1 MGKEDTII
9 SRLKRSLISER
20 YEICKALQIPVT
32 SDIYTISKEYR
43 SAAGHSLINIIRED
57 HELPYKLILID
68 VADKLYPGF
77 FWTDYSFDDDSTEEE
92 IEEEIEKY
100 LSERAQKEWD
110 KLSPL
115 EKKRREEQL
124 KQELVTAGYA
134 QANINSIM
142 TMLASGTIGALVAPR
157 VALYFASS
165 VSTSLLGVS
174 SSSILLTST
183 GIGLL
188 VSIPL
193 LIGTLGGPAYRKTI
207 LATIQIIRIR
217 RRLEG
222 EALL

>member
-9 SRLKRSLISER
+9 SRLKQSLISER

-142 TMLASGTIGALVAPR
+142 TMLASGSIGNILATRAASYL
-157 VALYFASS
+157 ASS
-165 VSTSLLGVS
+165 ASPSLLGVS
-174 SSSILLTST
+174 SSSFLLSST

-193 LIGTLGGPAYRKTI
+193 LIGALGGPAYRKTI
-207 LATIQIIRIR
+207 LATIQIIRVR

>member
-9 SRLKRSLISER
+9 SRLKQSLISER

-57 HELPYKLILID
+57 HELPYKMILID

-142 TMLASGTIGALVAPR
+142 TMLASGSIGNILATRAASYL
-157 VALYFASS
+157 ASS
-165 VSTSLLGVS
+165 AGPSLLGVS
-174 SSSILLTST
+174 SSSFLLSST

-188 VSIPL
+188 ISIPL

-207 LATIQIIRIR
+207 LATIQMIRIR
-217 RRLEG
+217 RRVEA

>member
-1 MGKEDTII
+1 MGKEDTIL
-9 SRLKRSLISER
+9 SRLKQSLISER

-100 LSERAQKEWD
+100 LSERAQQEWD

-124 KQELVTAGYA
+124 KKELVTAGYA

-142 TMLASGTIGALVAPR
+142 AMLASGTIGALVAPR

-207 LATIQIIRIR
+207 LATIQMIRIR
-217 RRLEG
+217 RRVEA

>member
-9 SRLKRSLISER
+9 SRLKQSLISER

-57 HELPYKLILID
+57 HELPYKMILID
-68 VADKLYPGF
+68 VADKLKPGL

-92 IEEEIEKY
+92 IEEKIEQY
-100 LSERAQKEWD
+100 LSKRARKELGKLSQKE
-110 KLSPL
+110 
-115 EKKRREEQL
+115 EERL

-142 TMLASGTIGALVAPR
+142 TMLASGSIGNILATRAASYL
-157 VALYFASS
+157 ASS
-165 VSTSLLGVS
+165 ASPSLLGVS
-174 SSSILLTST
+174 SSSFLLSST

-188 VSIPL
+188 ISIPL

-207 LATIQIIRIR
+207 LATIQMIRIR
-217 RRLEG
+217 RRVEA

>member
-9 SRLKRSLISER
+9 SRLKQSLISER

-57 HELPYKLILID
+57 HELPYKMILID

-142 TMLASGTIGALVAPR
+142 TMLASGSIGNILATRAASYL
-157 VALYFASS
+157 ASS
-165 VSTSLLGVS
+165 ASPSLLGVS
-174 SSSILLTST
+174 SSSFLLSST

-188 VSIPL
+188 ISIPL

-207 LATIQIIRIR
+207 LATIQMIRIR
-217 RRLEG
+217 RRVEA

>member
-9 SRLKRSLISER
+9 SRLKQSLISER

-142 TMLASGTIGALVAPR
+142 TMLASGSIGNILATRAASYL
-157 VALYFASS
+157 ASS
-165 VSTSLLGVS
+165 ASPSLLGVS
-174 SSSILLTST
+174 SSSFLLSST

-188 VSIPL
+188 ISIPL

-207 LATIQIIRIR
+207 LATIQMIRIR
-217 RRLEG
+217 RRVEA

>member
-1 MGKEDTII
+1 
-9 SRLKRSLISER
+9 
-20 YEICKALQIPVT
+20 VT

-57 HELPYKLILID
+57 HELPYKMILID

-142 TMLASGTIGALVAPR
+142 TMLASGSIGNILATRAASYL
-157 VALYFASS
+157 ASS
-165 VSTSLLGVS
+165 AGPSLLGVS
-174 SSSILLTST
+174 SSSFLLSST

-188 VSIPL
+188 ISIPL

-207 LATIQIIRIR
+207 LATIQMIRIR
-217 RRLEG
+217 RRVEA

>member
-9 SRLKRSLISER
+9 SRLKQSLISER

-92 IEEEIEKY
+92 IEEKIEQY
-100 LSERAQKEWD
+100 LSKRARKELGKLSQKE
-110 KLSPL
+110 
-115 EKKRREEQL
+115 EERL

-142 TMLASGTIGALVAPR
+142 TMLASGSIGNILATRAASYL
-157 VALYFASS
+157 ASS
-165 VSTSLLGVS
+165 ASPSLLGVS
-174 SSSILLTST
+174 SSSFLLSST

-188 VSIPL
+188 ISIPL

-207 LATIQIIRIR
+207 LATIQMIRIR
-217 RRLEG
+217 RRVEA